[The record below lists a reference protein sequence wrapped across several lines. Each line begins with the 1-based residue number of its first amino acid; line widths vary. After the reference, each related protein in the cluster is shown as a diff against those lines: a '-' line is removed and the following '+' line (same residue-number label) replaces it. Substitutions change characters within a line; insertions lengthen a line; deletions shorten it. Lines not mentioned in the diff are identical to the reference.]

1 MLTWYLRSQ
10 VLKEAVIVNTPL
22 EKRKERYTYADYLN
36 WPSEERWEIINGV
49 PSLMS
54 PAPLTE
60 HQRILGEL
68 FVPLALYFKDKKCR
82 VFPAPFDVRLPREE
96 ETDEEISTVVQ
107 PDIVVVCDQ
116 NKLDERGCKGAP
128 ELVIEILSS
137 STAKKDLNEKFNLY
151 EQSKIQQYWVVFPK
165 FQVIDIYSLNDSGQY
180 EKTNSFS
187 TGEKISNELFPGLE
201 IDLDAIFA
209 E

>member
-1 MLTWYLRSQ
+1 MSTSSP
-10 VLKEAVIVNTPL
+10 KPDN
-22 EKRKERYTYADYLN
+22 KYTYADYLS
-36 WPSEERWEIINGV
+36 WPSDERWEIINGV
-49 PSLMS
+49 PSLMT

-82 VFPAPFDVRLPREE
+82 VFPAPFDVRLPKGDEK
-96 ETDEEISTVVQ
+96 DEEISSVVQ
-107 PDIVVVCDQ
+107 PDIVVVCDP

-128 ELVIEILSS
+128 DLVVEILSS

-151 EQSKIQQYWVVFPK
+151 EQSKIRQYWVVFPK
-165 FQVIDIYSLNDSGQY
+165 FQVIDIYSLDESGQY
-180 EKTNSFS
+180 EKTKSFS
-187 TGEKISNELFPGLE
+187 SGEQISSELFPGLE
-201 IDLDAIFA
+201 IDLDAIFS

>member
-1 MLTWYLRSQ
+1 MSISSP
-10 VLKEAVIVNTPL
+10 KPD
-22 EKRKERYTYADYLN
+22 KKYTYADYLS

-82 VFPAPFDVRLPREE
+82 VFPAPFDVRLPKGDEK
-96 ETDEEISTVVQ
+96 DEEISSVVQ
-107 PDIVVVCDQ
+107 PDIVVVCDP

-128 ELVIEILSS
+128 DLVVEILSS

-151 EQSKIQQYWVVFPK
+151 EQSKIRQYWVVFPK
-165 FQVIDIYSLNDSGQY
+165 FQVIDIYSLDESGQY
-180 EKTNSFS
+180 EKTKSFS
-187 TGEKISNELFPGLE
+187 SGEQISSELFPGLE
-201 IDLDAIFA
+201 IDLDAIFS